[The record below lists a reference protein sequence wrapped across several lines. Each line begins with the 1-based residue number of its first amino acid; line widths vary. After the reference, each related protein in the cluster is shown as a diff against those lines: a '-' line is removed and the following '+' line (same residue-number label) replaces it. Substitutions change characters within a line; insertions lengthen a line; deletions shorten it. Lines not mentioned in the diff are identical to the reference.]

1 MANPQAPAIR
11 SLAERLAAGP
21 VICAEG
27 YLFEFERRGYLQA
40 GTFVPEVVL
49 RHPEIV
55 AQSHRDFVHAGSDVV
70 LAFTYY
76 GHRAKLRLIG
86 KEELLEPLNRT
97 ALEIARA
104 VAAEAEG
111 EPPLVAGNICNTNL
125 YDPHDESSWAEAGAM
140 FEEQVAWAAQAGVD
154 YIVAETFNY
163 VGEALLALNA
173 IRAAGLPAA
182 VTYAVPAEGRLLDG
196 ASPAE
201 GCKALADAGAAVVGV
216 NCYRGPE
223 MTLAL
228 LGDIRAA
235 VECPVAALPVPY
247 RTTLAHPTFFNIPD
261 PGCACLP
268 EGRAF
273 PTALE
278 PLSCNRY
285 EIAAFA
291 LAAHEMGVDYLGVCC
306 GAAPVHIRALAEA
319 LGRTPPASAY
329 SPDMSKHV
337 FFGTDEA
344 LKPHL
349 TGGRDRM

>member
-1 MANPQAPAIR
+1 MATPSRSPGR
-11 SLAERLAAGP
+11 SLSERLDAGT

-40 GTFVPEVVL
+40 GSFVPEVVL
-49 RHPEIV
+49 RHPEII
-55 AQSHRDFVHAGSDVV
+55 AQAHRDFVHAGSDVV

-76 GHRAKLRLIG
+76 GHRAKLRLIS

-97 ALEIARA
+97 ALEIAKS
-104 VAAEAEG
+104 VAAEAAG
-111 EPPLVAGNICNTNL
+111 EPPLVAGNLCNTNL
-125 YDPHDESSWAEAGAM
+125 YDPDDEASAAEARAM
-140 FEEQVAWAAQAGVD
+140 FDEQVGWAAQAGVD

-163 VGEALLALNA
+163 VGEARLALDA

-196 ASPAE
+196 ATPAD

-228 LGDIRAA
+228 LGGIRAA
-235 VECPVAALPVPY
+235 LECPLAALPVPY
-247 RTTLAHPTFFNIPD
+247 RTTPAHPTFFNIPD
-261 PGCACLP
+261 HGCSCLP

-273 PTALE
+273 PTALD
-278 PLSCNRY
+278 PLACNRY
-285 EIAAFA
+285 EIGAFA
-291 LAAHEMGVDYLGVCC
+291 RAAHEMGVDYLGVCC
-306 GAAPVHIRALAEA
+306 GAAPIHIRALAEA
-319 LGRTPPASAY
+319 LGRTPPASSY

-337 FFGTDEA
+337 FFGTDA
-344 LKPHL
+344 RLKPHL